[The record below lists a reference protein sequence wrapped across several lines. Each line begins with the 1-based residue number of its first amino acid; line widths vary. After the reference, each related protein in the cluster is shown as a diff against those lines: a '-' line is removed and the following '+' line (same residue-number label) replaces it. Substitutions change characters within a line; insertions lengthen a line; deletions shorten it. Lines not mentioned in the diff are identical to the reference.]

1 MTCPGSVTLS
11 RGHADTE
18 SDFAAMGTSA
28 HAAGAYLLAHGGDAW
43 QLIGREFE
51 GIKVDKEMA
60 DAVQVYAGWARETF
74 RGVNEL
80 LIEHRFHCPSI
91 HKMFYGTVDLAAK
104 IGRTLYIADY
114 KHGAGIVVDA
124 EDNPQLKYYACGYLE
139 SFGAWDEVDEIVLT
153 IVQPRA
159 FHRDGPIRSWS
170 MRVGDLVDWL
180 ENDLI
185 PAMDRAMVSR
195 DTKSGE
201 HCRFCPVRFAACP
214 QLLKDTEEFH
224 AMSETIEK
232 EGAKVLTNE
241 QLSRYLDLATPVKIA
256 LKAAQE
262 TAFHRLQAGT
272 SVPGY
277 KLVPG
282 RTNREFKE
290 GAEKAAVETFGDD
303 AYTEPKLKSP
313 AEIDKLP
320 KGVEF
325 TARWAEKPPG
335 ALQVAPVSDA
345 RTGVNR
351 DVKSK
356 FAPVNRKKKE
366 K

>member
-1 MTCPGSVTLS
+1 
-11 RGHADTE
+11 
-18 SDFAAMGTSA
+18 
-28 HAAGAYLLAHGGDAW
+28 
-43 QLIGREFE
+43 
-51 GIKVDKEMA
+51 
-60 DAVQVYAGWARETF
+60 
-74 RGVNEL
+74 
-80 LIEHRFHCPSI
+80 
-91 HKMFYGTVDLAAK
+91 
-104 IGRTLYIADY
+104 
-114 KHGAGIVVDA
+114 
-124 EDNPQLKYYACGYLE
+124 
-139 SFGAWDEVDEIVLT
+139 
-153 IVQPRA
+153 
-159 FHRDGPIRSWS
+159 
-170 MRVGDLVDWL
+170 
-180 ENDLI
+180 
-185 PAMDRAMVSR
+185 
-195 DTKSGE
+195 
-201 HCRFCPVRFAACP
+201 
-214 QLLKDTEEFH
+214 
-224 AMSETIEK
+224 MSETIEK

-241 QLSRYLDLATPVKIA
+241 QLSRYLDLAGPIKIA

-290 GAEKAAVETFGDD
+290 GAEAEAVKVFGED